1 MSDSISGIIKGVKL
15 DEMNKYLKVISEK
28 IKQGTFN
35 IKIYIQK
42 LIYDFL
48 QIQKIIIYIQDLM
61 KKNMNLKFL

>member
-42 LIYDFL
+42 LI
-48 QIQKIIIYIQDLM
+48 
-61 KKNMNLKFL
+61 